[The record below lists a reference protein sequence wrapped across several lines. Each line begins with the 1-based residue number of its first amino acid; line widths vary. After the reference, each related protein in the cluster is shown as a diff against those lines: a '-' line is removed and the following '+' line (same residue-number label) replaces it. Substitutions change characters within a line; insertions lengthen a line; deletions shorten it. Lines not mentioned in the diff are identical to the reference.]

1 MTLIKTQPLTKLI
14 YTKMKNQIKLN
25 NINLI
30 KALLNEGNEKEFNQS
45 PEKLWAVSYE
55 FYKFYSVYK
64 DELYTNFDKHIEATI
79 DKVND
84 PLCEFPLFC
93 ITAFANA
100 YDNYKLKED
109 ETY

>member
-1 MTLIKTQPLTKLI
+1 
-14 YTKMKNQIKLN
+14 MKNQIKLD

-30 KALLNEGNEKEFNQS
+30 KALLNEGNKKEFNQD
-45 PEKLWAVSYE
+45 PKKVWALSYE

-64 DELYTNFDKHIEATI
+64 DELYNNFDKHIEETI
-79 DKVND
+79 DKVKD

-93 ITAFANA
+93 ITAFANS
-100 YDNYKLKED
+100 YNNYKEKEN

>member
-1 MTLIKTQPLTKLI
+1 MEPLTHI
-14 YTKMKNQIKLN
+14 KMKDQVKLD

-30 KALLNEGNEKEFNQS
+30 KALLNEGNKKEFNQN
-45 PEKLWAVSYE
+45 PKKVWALSYE

-64 DELYTNFDKHIEATI
+64 DELYNNFDKHIEETI
-79 DKVND
+79 DKVKD

-100 YDNYKLKED
+100 YQNYKKKED
-109 ETY
+109 EVY

>member
-1 MTLIKTQPLTKLI
+1 
-14 YTKMKNQIKLN
+14 MKNQIKLD

-30 KALLNEGNEKEFNQS
+30 KALLNEGNKKEFNEN
-45 PEKLWAVSYE
+45 PNKIWAISFE

-64 DELYTNFDKHIEATI
+64 DELHNNFDKHIEQTL
-79 DKVND
+79 DKVDD

-100 YDNYKLKED
+100 YDNYKQKENG
-109 ETY
+109 TY